1 MPTYR
6 FRRKNGK
13 EFEKIMMIAE
23 MEEYRKKHPSIEL
36 CIPKTLNIV
45 SGVGSIDSKT
55 SSGWKDVLG
64 KISEAHPQSELAKQ
78 YGKRSTKDI
87 KVEAVREKHRQ
98 RGRQRSEIKIARLF
112 GAEGEFL

>member
-23 MEEYRKKHPSIEL
+23 MEEYRKKHPNLEL
-36 CIPKTLNIV
+36 CIPSTLNII
-45 SGVGSIDSKT
+45 SGTGTLDGKT

-64 KISEAHPQSELAKQ
+64 KISEAHPRSELANQ
-78 YGKRSTKDI
+78 YGRKSTKEV
-87 KVEAVREKHRQ
+87 KVQSTIDKHKKIRQ
-98 RGRQRSEIKIARLF
+98 QRTQGR
-112 GAEGEFL
+112 

>member
-13 EFEKIMMIAE
+13 EFELVMGISE
-23 MEEYRKKHPSIEL
+23 MEEYRKKHPELEL
-36 CIPKTLNIV
+36 CIPATLNIV
-45 SGVGSIDSKT
+45 SGVGSLDSKT

-64 KISEAHPQSELAKQ
+64 KISEAHPRSDLAKQ

-87 KVEAVREKHRQ
+87 KVQSTLEKHKKIRQ
-98 RGRQRSEIKIARLF
+98 QRTQGR
-112 GAEGEFL
+112 

>member
-13 EFEKIMMIAE
+13 EFEKVMMIAE
-23 MEEYRKKHPSIEL
+23 MEEYRKKHPNLEL
-36 CIPKTLNIV
+36 CLPTTFNIV

-64 KISEAHPQSELAKQ
+64 KISEAHPGSELSKQ

-87 KVEAVREKHRQ
+87 KVQSILEKHKKVRQ
-98 RGRQRSEIKIARLF
+98 QRTQGR
-112 GAEGEFL
+112 

>member
-13 EFEKIMMIAE
+13 EFEKVMMIAE
-23 MEEYRKKHPSIEL
+23 MEEYRKKHPNIEL

-45 SGVGSIDSKT
+45 SGVGSVDGKT

-64 KISEAHPQSELAKQ
+64 KISEAHPGSELANQ
-78 YGKRSTKDI
+78 YGRKSNKEVKTQSI
-87 KVEAVREKHRQ
+87 IEKHKKIRQ
-98 RGRQRSEIKIARLF
+98 QRTQGR
-112 GAEGEFL
+112 

>member
-13 EFEKIMMIAE
+13 EFEKIMMISE
-23 MEEYRKKHPSIEL
+23 MEEYTKKHPNLEL
-36 CIPKTLNIV
+36 CIPSTLNII
-45 SGVGSIDSKT
+45 SSTGTLDGKT

-78 YGKRSTKDI
+78 YGKRSAKDI
-87 KVEAVREKHRQ
+87 KVQSTIEKHKKIRQ
-98 RGRQRSEIKIARLF
+98 QRTQGR
-112 GAEGEFL
+112 

>member
-23 MEEYRKKHPSIEL
+23 MEEYRKKHPKLEL
-36 CIPKTLNIV
+36 CIPSTLNII
-45 SGVGSIDSKT
+45 SGTGTLDGKT

-64 KISEAHPQSELAKQ
+64 KISEAHPQSNLANQ

-87 KVEAVREKHRQ
+87 KVQSTIDKHKKIRQ
-98 RGRQRSEIKIARLF
+98 QRTQGR
-112 GAEGEFL
+112 

>member
-13 EFEKIMMIAE
+13 EFEKVMMIAE
-23 MEEYRKKHPSIEL
+23 MEEYRKKHPNLEL
-36 CIPKTLNIV
+36 CLPTTFNIV

-64 KISEAHPQSELAKQ
+64 KISDAHPQSELANQ
-78 YGKRSTKDI
+78 YGRKSNKEVKTQIILDKHK
-87 KVEAVREKHRQ
+87 KVRQ
-98 RGRQRSEIKIARLF
+98 QRT
-112 GAEGEFL
+112 

>member
-23 MEEYRKKHPSIEL
+23 MEEYRKKHPNLEL
-36 CIPKTLNIV
+36 CLPSTLNIV
-45 SGVGSIDSKT
+45 SGVGSVDSKT

-64 KISEAHPQSELAKQ
+64 KISEAHPSSELAKQ
-78 YGKRSTKDI
+78 YGTKS
-87 KVEAVREKHRQ
+87 VRETQVQAIREKYKKRD
-98 RGRQRSEIKIARLF
+98 RQRSR
-112 GAEGEFL
+112 

>member
-13 EFEKIMMIAE
+13 EFEKVMMISE
-23 MEEYRKKHPSIEL
+23 MEEYRKKHPNLEL
-36 CIPKTLNIV
+36 CLPTTFNIV

-64 KISEAHPQSELAKQ
+64 KISEAHPSSELANQ
-78 YGKRSTKDI
+78 YGTKS
-87 KVEAVREKHRQ
+87 VRETQVQSVREKHKKIRQ
-98 RGRQRSEIKIARLF
+98 QRTQGR
-112 GAEGEFL
+112 

>member
-13 EFEKIMMIAE
+13 EFEKVMMISE
-23 MEEYRKKHPSIEL
+23 MEEYRKKHPNLEL
-36 CIPKTLNIV
+36 CIPSTLNII
-45 SGVGSIDSKT
+45 SSTGTLDGKT

-64 KISEAHPQSELAKQ
+64 KISEAHPQSNLANQ

-87 KVEAVREKHRQ
+87 KVQNTIEKHRTIRQQ
-98 RGRQRSEIKIARLF
+98 RTQGR
-112 GAEGEFL
+112 

>member
-13 EFEKIMMIAE
+13 EFEKVMGISE
-23 MEEYRKKHPSIEL
+23 MEEYRKKNPKLEL
-36 CIPKTLNIV
+36 CIPSTLNII
-45 SGVGSIDSKT
+45 SSTGTLDGKT

-64 KISEAHPQSELAKQ
+64 KISEAHPRSELANQ

-87 KVEAVREKHRQ
+87 KIQAVREKHRQ
-98 RGRQRSEIKIARLF
+98 KQKLKGRGR
-112 GAEGEFL
+112 

>member
-23 MEEYRKKHPSIEL
+23 MEEYRKKHPKLEL
-36 CIPKTLNIV
+36 CIPSTLNII
-45 SGVGSIDSKT
+45 SSTGTLDGKT

-64 KISEAHPQSELAKQ
+64 KISEAHPQSKLANQ
-78 YGKRSTKDI
+78 YGRKSNKEVKIQSTL
-87 KVEAVREKHRQ
+87 EKHKKIRQ
-98 RGRQRSEIKIARLF
+98 QRTQGR
-112 GAEGEFL
+112 

>member
-13 EFEKIMMIAE
+13 EFEVVMMMSE
-23 MEEYRKKHPSIEL
+23 LDEYREKHPNLEL
-36 CIPKTLNIV
+36 CIPSTLNII
-45 SGVGSIDSKT
+45 SGTGTLDGKT

-64 KISEAHPQSELAKQ
+64 KISEAHPRSNLAKQ

-87 KVEAVREKHRQ
+87 KVQSTIEKHRKIRQQ
-98 RGRQRSEIKIARLF
+98 RTQGR
-112 GAEGEFL
+112 

>member
-13 EFEKIMMIAE
+13 EFEKIMMISE
-23 MEEYRKKHPSIEL
+23 MEEYRKKHPNLEL
-36 CIPKTLNIV
+36 CIPSTLNII
-45 SGVGSIDSKT
+45 SGTGTLDGKT

-64 KISEAHPQSELAKQ
+64 KISEAHPNSKLANQ

-87 KVEAVREKHRQ
+87 KVQTVIEKHKKIRQ
-98 RGRQRSEIKIARLF
+98 QRTQGR
-112 GAEGEFL
+112 

>member
-13 EFEKIMMIAE
+13 EFEIVMMIAE
-23 MEEYRKKHPSIEL
+23 LDEYREKHPNLEL
-36 CIPKTLNIV
+36 CIPSTLNII
-45 SGVGSIDSKT
+45 SGTGTLDGKT

-64 KISEAHPQSELAKQ
+64 KISEAHPRSNLAKQ

-87 KVEAVREKHRQ
+87 KVQSTIEKHRKVRQQ
-98 RGRQRSEIKIARLF
+98 RTQGR
-112 GAEGEFL
+112 